1 QRAADA
7 QYPENQTTECALYR
21 GYQHVALDGGAY
33 HAGELDLQATLGGVG
48 QRNGAA
54 DLVDQLLAVAQQE
67 EQQVQ
72 HDEEADEEFK
82 STLANG
88 EHLGGQVLAAGHG
101 PGRYLLAQAVEV
113 AHADTVQLFLYR
125 GW

>member
-1 QRAADA
+1 EDGIRDFHVTGV
-7 QYPENQTTECALYR
+7 QTCALPIY
-21 GYQHVALDGGAY
+21 
-33 HAGELDLQATLGGVG
+33 
-48 QRNGAA
+48 
-54 DLVDQLLAVAQQE
+54 VDQLLAVAQQE

-113 AHADTVQLFLYR
+113 AHADTVQIGRASCRASDEELTGDYTT
-125 GW
+125 